1 MIGRGKSERWMEE
14 MKEIP
19 EIHLTATEVEEVP
32 QLFFSK
38 YKPLLL
44 STRTLRTFNESY
56 LT

>member
-1 MIGRGKSERWMEE
+1 MT
-14 MKEIP
+14 P
-19 EIHLTATEVEEVP
+19 TEEVP

-44 STRTLRTFNESY
+44 STRTLRTLNESY

>member
-1 MIGRGKSERWMEE
+1 

-19 EIHLTATEVEEVP
+19 EIHLTATEVGGRITPTEEIP

-38 YKPLLL
+38 DKPLLL
-44 STRTLRTFNESY
+44 STRTLRTLTNYY